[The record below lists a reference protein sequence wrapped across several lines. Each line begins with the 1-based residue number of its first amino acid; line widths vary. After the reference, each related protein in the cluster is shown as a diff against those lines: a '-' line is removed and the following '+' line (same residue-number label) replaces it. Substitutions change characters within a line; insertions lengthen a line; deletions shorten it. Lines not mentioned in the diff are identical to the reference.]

1 MDDNFNNE
9 KKEKFDPNEDD
20 ITLNIKDIIH
30 DMKNEF
36 SEQMRELKNDVEE
49 IKEGFSS
56 SRRYRKPRPP
66 KRPKRPRGEFSFH
79 FGDDNM
85 GEGFGASIE
94 NYIGGLL
101 DSVGD
106 AIDRSVGSIFQSS
119 SDRRPHHKSRHRK
132 EKTFVSEEELE
143 EFYDQGSAIMGAL
156 SDANRLRMLK
166 ELEKQ
171 PLRQSD
177 LSEKTNTK
185 GGNFKHHISILK
197 ENGLVRQEGV
207 RERYLLTFAGRE
219 ALKLVE
225 FLYARGKKRLQVPV
239 IIDDSEEEE

>member
-1 MDDNFNNE
+1 MEDEFNNE
-9 KKEKFDPNEDD
+9 KKEKTDPNEEN
-20 ITLNIKDIIH
+20 ITLNIKDTIR

-49 IKEGFSS
+49 IKEGVGSS
-56 SRRYRKPRPP
+56 ERSRKPKPP
-66 KRPKRPRGEFSFH
+66 KRPKRPKGEFTFNFGKEN
-79 FGDDNM
+79 FGDH
-85 GEGFGASIE
+85 FGASIE

-106 AIDRSVGSIFQSS
+106 AIDKSVGSIFQSS
-119 SDRRPHHKSRHRK
+119 SSRRPHHKSRRRK
-132 EKTFVSEEELE
+132 EQTFVSEEELD